1 MAEPNLINT
10 TSCLVE
16 NNPLLLTTSGQTIA
30 GSRSTSGN
38 PYLNKSIKVVSLY
51 LCNYSSGTKT
61 ANLYMNNAGSIIR
74 YLAYQVSIPANT
86 TLVVITKDAPL
97 YLEEYDSL
105 DVLAS
110 ATQSIHA
117 VCSFEI
123 YDDA

>member
-16 NNPLLLTTSGQTIA
+16 NNNALLTTSESQIA
-30 GSRSTSGN
+30 GSRATSGN

-51 LCNYSSGTKT
+51 LCNYSSATKT
-61 ANLYMNNAGSIIR
+61 ATVYMNNAGNVIR
-74 YLAYQVSIPANT
+74 YIAYQVSIPANT
-86 TLVVITKDAPL
+86 TLVVVTKDSPI

-105 DVLAS
+105 SALAS
-110 ATQSIHA
+110 ATNSIHA
-117 VCSFEI
+117 VCNFEI

>member
-16 NNPLLLTTSGQTIA
+16 NSTYLVGTSETVIA
-30 GSRSTSGN
+30 GSRVTSGN
-38 PYLNKSIKVVSLY
+38 PYINKSVKVVSLY

-61 ANLYMNNAGSIIR
+61 ANVYMNNAGNIIR
-74 YLAYQVSIPANT
+74 YIAYQVSIPANT
-86 TLVVITKDAPL
+86 SIVVVTKESPI
-97 YLEEYDSL
+97 YLEEYDCL
-105 DVLAS
+105 ACTAS
-110 ATQSIHA
+110 ALSSIHS